1 MFPVFSLET
10 NLDKET
16 IKNFLRWLESAS
28 DQEIDKK
35 QQEILNTYQRIS
47 SREGKADLNLAARLL
62 DEEILARLS
71 LKKHG

>member
-1 MFPVFSLET
+1 VFPVFSLET
-10 NLDKET
+10 NLDKEI

>member
-10 NLDKET
+10 NLDKEI